1 MLIEK
6 AAQKDYEQVVALLG
20 ECGLPTGSLQPE
32 HMDSFWVAKSGRC
45 LVGIAGMLRINGVGI
60 GHSLAVLPG
69 FRSMGLGRR
78 LVATLFDACNQESLS
93 GVYLFTCNAEFYFR
107 ALGFHVVAHSNVP
120 GPVVDAL
127 TGLCD
132 KDVVMGGHIL
142 YLPLK
147 TSEKPVADDIADL
160 ALLA

>member
-1 MLIEK
+1 MLIQK
-6 AAQKDYEQVVALLG
+6 AARQDFEQVVALLG
-20 ECGLPTGSLQPE
+20 ECGLPTGDLKPE
-32 HMDSFWVAKSGRC
+32 HMDTFWVARSGRC
-45 LVGIAGMLRINGVGI
+45 MVGIAGMMCVNGVGI

-78 LVATLFDACNQESLS
+78 LVATLFEACVGLSLG

-107 ALGFHVVAHSNVP
+107 ALGFNVVAHSDVP
-120 GPVVDAL
+120 SPVVDAL

-142 YLPLK
+142 YLPLRA
-147 TSEKPVADDIADL
+147 TEKAVPEDISDL